1 MACHT
6 PPQRYAITHA
16 QFKEQFLLSSYTENG
31 DIMVM
36 SPMFHHKPPYT
47 HMLAG
52 TAVFASC
59 RSQSCPIELLPVQA
73 GDEIVIDARIIF
85 INSGPCM
92 IPQNTTFL
100 QLFKGDVLEE
110 NLRYECHDV
119 EVCPPR
125 MGSFQAVPAVL
136 VGGGSHKFN
145 INLTKA
151 SAMMDDEGIYRV
163 RVRVFNPRNGFAF
176 MTKALSV
183 SIYGMQVVQRV
194 EHAFIFTPS
203 NVSNFK

>member
-1 MACHT
+1 M
-6 PPQRYAITHA
+6 
-16 QFKEQFLLSSYTENG
+16 
-31 DIMVM
+31 
-36 SPMFHHKPPYT
+36 
-47 HMLAG
+47 
-52 TAVFASC
+52 FASC
-59 RSQSCPIELLPVQA
+59 HSQSCPIELLPVWA

-100 QLFKGDVLEE
+100 QLFKGDVSDE

-119 EVCPPR
+119 EVCPPT
-125 MGSFQAVPAVL
+125 MGSFQAVPAVPAVP

-194 EHAFIFTPS
+194 EYTFIFTPS
-203 NVSNFK
+203 NVSNYK